1 MKNTV
6 ALYARVSTVDQ
17 SVEQQLQLLREYCQK
32 SNYVIVGEFID
43 FGISAF
49 KKRRPKYLELME
61 QARLRKVDAI
71 LVYKLDRWGRS
82 VQEVVSS
89 LENLKSY
96 GVNFI
101 SYVEK
106 EFDTTSPTGQLMF
119 HIVTAFAQF
128 ERDLISTRTKLRMA
142 YLKSIGV
149 KLGRPKIKASYQT
162 LSELRAKGLSL
173 SQIGKEIGCDR
184 STVSKTLKRGTMG
197 VVEANSGINQQVLGQ
212 S

>member
-1 MKNTV
+1 MKTV
-6 ALYARVSTVDQ
+6 AIYARVSTVDQ
-17 SVEQQLQLLREYCQK
+17 TVEQQLQLLREYCQK
-32 SNYVIVGEFID
+32 SNYVIAGEYID

-61 QARLRKVDAI
+61 QARQRKISAV

-82 VQEVVSS
+82 VQEVVNS
-89 LENLKSY
+89 LETLRGY

-128 ERDLISTRTKLRMA
+128 ERDLISTRTKLKMA

-149 KLGRPKIKASYQT
+149 KLGRPKIKANYQT

-173 SQIGKEIGCDR
+173 AQIGKEVGCDR
-184 STVSKTLKRGTMG
+184 STVSKSLKRGALG
-197 VVEANSGINQQVLGQ
+197 GVEANSGINQQALVVA
-212 S
+212 